1 MARIILLAMLLGL
14 SVSSQ
19 ASSEKIVYHLHTNN
33 SSLFVISI
41 NNLENLIQGMG
52 NDPIDI
58 RLLLQGGGIHLLNPA
73 SVSETLALRLE
84 NLLTKGVTIETSKT
98 NYQQNE
104 FFLDNRA
111 APHLVDNIFSR
122 AIELQRQGYRYI
134 TP

>member
-1 MARIILLAMLLGL
+1 MARIILLTILLSL
-14 SVSSQ
+14 SVSSH

-33 SSLFVISI
+33 PSLFVISI
-41 NNLENLIQGMG
+41 NNLENLIQNMG
-52 NDPIDI
+52 NDQIEI
-58 RLLLQGGGIHLLNPA
+58 RLLLQGEGIHLLNPA

-84 NLLTKGVTIETSKT
+84 NLLTKGVTVETSRS

-111 APHLVDNIFSR
+111 TPYLVDNIFSR
-122 AIELQRQGYRYI
+122 AIELQRLGYRYI